1 MMLRTLKS
9 NWLRLVVHI
18 GAWIPFAVILWDA
31 LANQLGA
38 EPIREIIFRTG
49 KTALILLVLSLACT
63 PANTLFGFRSALKVR
78 RALGLYAFCYAL
90 GHAAVFIGVDY
101 GFGLTLLQGAILERP
116 YALVGAAAFLILLP
130 LALTSTQG
138 WMKRLGKRWT
148 ILHRWVYLAAVL
160 VIVHFVWLVKLDVRE
175 PLTYGAVVVLLLAL
189 RVHGV
194 HELVTRFRSKPSLPP
209 GQKNDTPAAPAGA
222 GFLFR
227 QKCPDQHEEI

>member
-101 GFGLTLLQGAILERP
+101 
-116 YALVGAAAFLILLP
+116 
-130 LALTSTQG
+130 
-138 WMKRLGKRWT
+138 
-148 ILHRWVYLAAVL
+148 
-160 VIVHFVWLVKLDVRE
+160 
-175 PLTYGAVVVLLLAL
+175 
-189 RVHGV
+189 
-194 HELVTRFRSKPSLPP
+194 
-209 GQKNDTPAAPAGA
+209 
-222 GFLFR
+222 
-227 QKCPDQHEEI
+227 